1 VDWVTGGSAA
11 EARMAF
17 LMALRSGGLRD
28 TEILKAFE
36 TVPRAH
42 FVPRGLADLALE
54 DLALPLP
61 CGQSMNAP
69 SVQGLLAKALQLTR
83 DHRVLEIGTG
93 SGYGTAILARLAG
106 HVVSLERFRS
116 LVIEARGRL
125 EGLGIDTVRIHCAD
139 GRQGYA
145 EGAPYDRILVE
156 ASFEEPPPAL
166 MGQLAPGGR
175 LVGVQRLARESR
187 LVRFARG
194 PHRDLLAEDLG
205 PLSLPPLMS
214 GIAQAL

>member
-1 VDWVTGGSAA
+1 MDWVTGESEA

-28 TEILKAFE
+28 TDILRAFE

-54 DLALPLP
+54 DIALPLP

-69 SVQGLLAKALQLTR
+69 SLQGALVKALQLTR
-83 DHRVLEIGTG
+83 DHRVLEVGTG
-93 SGYGTAILARLAG
+93 SGYGTAILSRLAAE
-106 HVVSLERFRS
+106 VVSVERFRS

-125 EGLGIDTVRIHCAD
+125 EGLGVDTVRVHLAD
-139 GRQGYA
+139 GRHGYP

-156 ASFEEPPPAL
+156 ASFDEPPAAL

-175 LVGVQRLARESR
+175 LVGVQRLTLESR
-187 LVRFARG
+187 LMRFSRG

-205 PLSLPPLMS
+205 PLSLAPLMP